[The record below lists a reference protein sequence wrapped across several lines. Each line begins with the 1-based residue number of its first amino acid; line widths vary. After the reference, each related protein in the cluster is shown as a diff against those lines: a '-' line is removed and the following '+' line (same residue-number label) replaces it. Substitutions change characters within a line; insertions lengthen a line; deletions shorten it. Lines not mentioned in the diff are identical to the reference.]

1 MGSVDL
7 PSSSGPNSGP
17 IPTRDLV
24 LFKDVFKLK
33 CATIRHIPAKARP
46 IFAKVLSAALR
57 EVLNKNTQEAWLN
70 LFMLPKCVLLPS
82 SRKGRHH
89 QNSSIISLCK
99 LWLKSEFQ
107 ALWRHVTN
115 YSVSNKTKTSKQF
128 DVLNSAIALAREG
141 SLGKACQAKAAEY
154 FEGYQTGVACPGGSE
169 IIVHGLR
176 DCIEKH
182 WNDEDVVTLKID
194 FQNAFNIVSRQALLE
209 ECHAHFPELLPWA
222 SWCYGQHPML
232 FHPMGTISSETG
244 VQQGDPLGPL
254 FFCLVLH
261 KLVATIVSDEE
272 ASHLLYHKWYMD
284 DGVVAGTGNAVAR
297 VIAIIK
303 EQGPHLGLFIKDSNY
318 ELFSTCNL
326 NSFPL
331 QMKRSN
337 TANLVLLGAP
347 IGDLIFCAKFISSL
361 RSKISDLLSRLQQIG
376 PKDPQV
382 AYRLSVATL
391 LWQLLQIGIALGEN
405 HHLEQSIDDLNHIIG
420 VSEAVSVQDILDA
433 PPRQRNLSSKIEDH
447 QLRMLFDLASTAC
460 PSTICVIPPR
470 FSLALSHAHTLCS
483 STYTWNRL
491 NSRWLL
497 NGGLEWTPPKMPAVP
512 FGPLLLHQSQDQ
524 AKVAMIQQVDRKLL
538 FIPIVFILLRIWG
551 TLEFIFTEV
560 YSKYFC
566 TNSPAFLG
574 VLSALRFLQ
583 AIGDGGQGW
592 SNAIL
597 YIFNSPKIRNLLL
610 KDLTTCCSRTANILN
625 DCRNQMKVKTKDYE
639 ATTTSEFVRISVPDE
654 SHVEFG
660 SSEH

>member
-1 MGSVDL
+1 MCLLASGRVPVEVAEFLAGGSLVAFIKDI
-7 PSSSGPNSGP
+7 PNCP
-17 IPTRDLV
+17 HDI
-24 LFKDVFKLK
+24 
-33 CATIRHIPAKARP
+33 RP
-46 IFAKVLSAALR
+46 IAVGEALR
-57 EVLNKNTQEAWLN
+57 RL
-70 LFMLPKCVLLPS
+70 
-82 SRKGRHH
+82 
-89 QNSSIISLCK
+89 
-99 LWLKSEFQ
+99 
-107 ALWRHVTN
+107 
-115 YSVSNKTKTSKQF
+115 TSKC
-128 DVLNSAIALAREG
+128 LCILT
-141 SLGKACQAKAAEY
+141 KAKAAEY

-272 ASHLLYHKWYMD
+272 ASYLLYHKWYMD

-303 EQGPHLGLFIKDSNY
+303 EQGPHLGLFIKDSKY

-361 RSKISDLLSRLQQIG
+361 RSKICDLLSRLQQIG

-382 AYRLSVATL
+382 AY
-391 LWQLLQIGIALGEN
+391 
-405 HHLEQSIDDLNHIIG
+405 
-420 VSEAVSVQDILDA
+420 
-433 PPRQRNLSSKIEDH
+433 
-447 QLRMLFDLASTAC
+447 
-460 PSTICVIPPR
+460 
-470 FSLALSHAHTLCS
+470 
-483 STYTWNRL
+483 
-491 NSRWLL
+491 
-497 NGGLEWTPPKMPAVP
+497 
-512 FGPLLLHQSQDQ
+512 
-524 AKVAMIQQVDRKLL
+524 
-538 FIPIVFILLRIWG
+538 
-551 TLEFIFTEV
+551 
-560 YSKYFC
+560 
-566 TNSPAFLG
+566 
-574 VLSALRFLQ
+574 
-583 AIGDGGQGW
+583 
-592 SNAIL
+592 
-597 YIFNSPKIRNLLL
+597 
-610 KDLTTCCSRTANILN
+610 
-625 DCRNQMKVKTKDYE
+625 
-639 ATTTSEFVRISVPDE
+639 
-654 SHVEFG
+654 
-660 SSEH
+660 

>member
-1 MGSVDL
+1 MNAHAKSLFPGSVPTSWLEENGLFICNQCSQLVAKSHSNSHQQNCTNCGNSMGSVDL

-24 LFKDVFKLK
+24 SFEDVFKLK

-46 IFAKVLSAALR
+46 IFAKVLSAAL
-57 EVLNKNTQEAWLN
+57 KNTEEAWLN

-82 SRKGRHH
+82 RRKGRHH
-89 QNSSIISLCK
+89 KNSSIISLCK

-107 ALWRHVTN
+107 ALWRHATN

-141 SLGKACQAKAAEY
+141 SLGKACQVLTSSGIAANNDSTFQQLLGKHPQGPIPVPPAIVATENNIIPQDFDLLSVLRSFPKASACGPSGLRIQHLLDASEVHLPTPICPSLREVVCLLASRRAPVEVAKFLAGGSLVALIKDIPNCPHDIRPIAVGEALRRLTSKCLCILTKAKAAEY

-176 DCIEKH
+176 NCIEKH
-182 WNDEDVVTLKID
+182 WNDEDFVTLKID
-194 FQNAFNIVSRQALLE
+194 FQNAFNIVSCQALLE

-222 SWCYGQHPML
+222 TWCYGQHPML
-232 FHPMGTISSETG
+232 FHPMSTISSETG

-261 KLVATIVSDEE
+261 KLVATIVSGEE
-272 ASHLLYHKWYMD
+272 VSHLYHKWYMD

-303 EQGPHLGLFIKDSNY
+303 EQGPHLGLFIKDSKC
-318 ELFSTCNL
+318 ELFSKCNL

-382 AYRLSVATL
+382 AYLLLSFCGSFCKLFVNFCFIRYADT
-391 LWQLLQIGIALGEN
+391 
-405 HHLEQSIDDLNHIIG
+405 
-420 VSEAVSVQDILDA
+420 SVQSNCIFPGRYA
-433 PPRQRNLSSKIEDH
+433 PL
-447 QLRMLFDLASTAC
+447 
-460 PSTICVIPPR
+460 
-470 FSLALSHAHTLCS
+470 
-483 STYTWNRL
+483 TY
-491 NSRWLL
+491 
-497 NGGLEWTPPKMPAVP
+497 
-512 FGPLLLHQSQDQ
+512 
-524 AKVAMIQQVDRKLL
+524 
-538 FIPIVFILLRIWG
+538 
-551 TLEFIFTEV
+551 
-560 YSKYFC
+560 
-566 TNSPAFLG
+566 
-574 VLSALRFLQ
+574 
-583 AIGDGGQGW
+583 
-592 SNAIL
+592 
-597 YIFNSPKIRNLLL
+597 
-610 KDLTTCCSRTANILN
+610 
-625 DCRNQMKVKTKDYE
+625 
-639 ATTTSEFVRISVPDE
+639 
-654 SHVEFG
+654 
-660 SSEH
+660 